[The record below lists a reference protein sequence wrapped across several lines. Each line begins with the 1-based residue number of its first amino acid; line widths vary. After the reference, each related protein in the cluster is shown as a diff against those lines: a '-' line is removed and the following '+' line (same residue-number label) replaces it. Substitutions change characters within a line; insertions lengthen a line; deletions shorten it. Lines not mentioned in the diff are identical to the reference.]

1 MKTMDKLLKKALF
14 LCVVLLGLSARSFA
28 QCDMSKMSLKVDWQ
42 MNAPLST
49 DFADKLSGWGM
60 NYELAYS
67 FTPRWEAGLFA
78 SFHTNHKYIGR
89 QTLAL
94 SPTESLTTDQ
104 QRSAFQVPFG
114 LTAAFN
120 LSTNR
125 YCKPYIG
132 VKVGAMFARNT
143 TYYAAT
149 GLYDDGWGFYVS
161 PEIGLKI
168 YPTGK
173 HWGFH
178 IAGYYSYAT
187 NQTQTLT
194 VPIDG
199 QSNVGFRL
207 GVIF

>member
-1 MKTMDKLLKKALF
+1 ML
-14 LCVVLLGLSARSFA
+14 LLGVSAQSFA
-28 QCDMSKMSLKVDWQ
+28 QWDASKIDLKIDWQ

-60 NYELAYS
+60 NYELTYS
-67 FTPRWEAGLFA
+67 ITPRWDVGVFA

-89 QTLAL
+89 QTLEI

-114 LTAAFN
+114 VMGAFN
-120 LSTNR
+120 LSTNKH
-125 YCKPYIG
+125 CQPYIG
-132 VKVGAMFARNT
+132 VKAGVMFARNT
-143 TYYAAT
+143 TYYASR
-149 GLYDDGWGFYVS
+149 GLYDKAWGFYVS

-173 HWGFH
+173 HWGIH
-178 IAGYYSYAT
+178 VAGYYSYAT
-187 NQTQTLT
+187 NQTRTLT
-194 VPIDG
+194 MNIDG

>member
-1 MKTMDKLLKKALF
+1 ML
-14 LCVVLLGLSARSFA
+14 LLGVSAQSFA
-28 QCDMSKMSLKVDWQ
+28 QWDASKVDLKIDWQ

-60 NYELAYS
+60 NYELTYS
-67 FTPRWEAGLFA
+67 ITPRWDVGVFA

-89 QTLAL
+89 QTLEI

-114 LTAAFN
+114 VMGAFN
-120 LSTNR
+120 LSTNKH
-125 YCKPYIG
+125 CQPYIG
-132 VKVGAMFARNT
+132 VKAGVMFARNT
-143 TYYAAT
+143 TYYASR
-149 GLYDDGWGFYVS
+149 GLYDKAWGFYVS

-173 HWGFH
+173 HWGIH
-178 IAGYYSYAT
+178 VAGYYSYAT
-187 NQTQTLT
+187 NQTRTLT
-194 VPIDG
+194 MNIDG